1 VNTIALHSWQ
11 DVVRALSH
19 RPAGT
24 ILRVRKGI
32 LTHPRRAGMM
42 ASVGLPEGQSADWRK
57 RLPGGRG
64 LHVKV
69 FGDHYEAH
77 IDRVHPDVNPVEHLR
92 QDAPGVFVGSGVAL
106 GAAVGAAMG
115 RSGASTAVGAAL
127 GGVLAALWASA
138 D

>member
-1 VNTIALHSWQ
+1 MNTIALRTWQ
-11 DVVRALSH
+11 DVVLALSH

-24 ILRVRKGI
+24 ILRLRKG
-32 LTHPRRAGMM
+32 LLVHPRRAGMKP
-42 ASVGLPEGQSADWRK
+42 SVGLPEGQSADWRR
-57 RLPGGRG
+57 RLAGGRG

-69 FGDHYEAH
+69 FRDHYEAH

-92 QDAPGVFVGSGVAL
+92 QDAPGVFVGGGVAL
-106 GAAVGAAMG
+106 GAALGAAVG
-115 RSGASTAVGAAL
+115 RWGSSTAVGAAL